1 MNGMRVVVM
10 LVAAE
15 ALAGCSAARIAVPPQ
30 LAAVTQ
36 AVELTGMGFGQ
47 RGDFILGNSAGTFT
61 RHALSATSEKPF
73 IEDSVSS
80 YFGDGSFSVGGADFN
95 GRVEAQ
101 CRYLE
106 ADSDV
111 GPATVT
117 AIPFHYRCRFFRDGR
132 TIDASFV
139 LNAAPQP
146 VGPFT
151 AETRAGRFEIGGQV
165 FAILPIH
172 DSPQLAIPTAEP
184 LGYRFVRAGQDVG
197 AIDVNGERKTIY
209 APLAGPDREAVLM
222 AGLALSVLWKN

>member
-80 YFGDGSFSVGGADFN
+80 YFGDGSFSVD
-95 GRVEAQ
+95 
-101 CRYLE
+101 
-106 ADSDV
+106 
-111 GPATVT
+111 
-117 AIPFHYRCRFFRDGR
+117 
-132 TIDASFV
+132 
-139 LNAAPQP
+139 
-146 VGPFT
+146 
-151 AETRAGRFEIGGQV
+151 
-165 FAILPIH
+165 
-172 DSPQLAIPTAEP
+172 
-184 LGYRFVRAGQDVG
+184 
-197 AIDVNGERKTIY
+197 RK
-209 APLAGPDREAVLM
+209 
-222 AGLALSVLWKN
+222 SVV